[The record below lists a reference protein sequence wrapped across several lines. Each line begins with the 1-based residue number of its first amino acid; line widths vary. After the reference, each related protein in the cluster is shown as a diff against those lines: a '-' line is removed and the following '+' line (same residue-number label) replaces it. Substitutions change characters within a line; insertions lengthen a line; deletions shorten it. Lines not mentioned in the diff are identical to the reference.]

1 MSKMDKI
8 VAYLKKFYEKRQEG
22 ARGFYISVS
31 NAVWSDIFVSFE
43 ELEQGKLP
51 LNEGWLKSADI
62 YHSIFTFRTGEGRK
76 AENAIPKTSYLVFD
90 IEKSGHEEASNEE
103 IQKVAKELIEYFEKR
118 GIDVAIKL
126 SGRGIHLYIAVEL
139 DLNKKE
145 HFELYKNI
153 REYIN
158 AILPQG
164 WHSDNINDFAR
175 VVRVPYSRNMK
186 NNKLVLWFNKDISE
200 LREIEFEKLWEIY
213 QELKEL
219 HEKEQRAKRETE
231 KEFTEDGVLEF
242 DELKLD
248 ELAKEL
254 ALLWKDYWVTGVR
267 HYLSLTLA
275 GFIRKNTALN
285 EEQAVELFS
294 KFIQLV
300 GDEEEKDRIR
310 AVSDTYSKRE
320 IASVSILI
328 RKGDDNKYELTGVGK
343 TLASVLR
350 VSDEEMVERLVKLFE
365 DTLELMRK
373 YSVAKLKR
381 SLIGRVWIKKG
392 KTKMVAIEV
401 YRDRVVVAT
410 YKRFPDTL
418 ERVEEEVVINASLR
432 LLDARLLISDNEQQ
446 ALFTLKVSNDKL
458 KNILIEQ
465 KDIEEIAKTLIKVGV
480 SLAKNK
486 SELVRVVQATIFILM
501 KAFNIEFDYIH
512 TAFDVWFDERY
523 YITNAY
529 INPETN
535 SIIDVDK
542 YIRTAQLSDFVKF
555 IEILND
561 ISDDGLLLAF
571 SGQIMS
577 TPFTF
582 ETQLKP
588 LLWLWSYSPGIG
600 KSTLTSKLLR
610 RLFLIEPKTQDALGS
625 EHTIYRFLRMT
636 ENRLPVVIDD
646 VTSIPA
652 SFAGILKSYGT
663 GNEYF
668 YRGTGNIRKDIKFR
682 TRATLIIT
690 ANSPF
695 RAGDDA
701 VMSRIINVHI
711 QDYIF
716 KHSDTTKLIKE
727 IPYGLGYAVY
737 GLIVDEM
744 NRRGRR
750 FSDYVELFANTITAD
765 IDYRRKLIWGQ
776 LLTGFSLL
784 YSVVKRI
791 YDETGIPELGDFI
804 RRAERILNEDYNKII
819 EEFDVRSTDDEIV
832 VEAVE
837 KLIANANLF
846 DKDKKSVFITI
857 EDFAL
862 LKRSYEPLANFTSLW
877 ALQKQLEKLASDYGI
892 KDRVA
897 YRTTIQAGVRTVGVI
912 KINIEAFKELKKK
925 VEQASWDE
933 LDWEIHEIISE
944 VM

>member
-1 MSKMDKI
+1 MARLDKVI
-8 VAYLKKFYEKRQEG
+8 QYLKSYYTQYSREG
-22 ARGFYISVS
+22 SEGFFISVNS
-31 NAVWSDIFVSFE
+31 AVWSDRFVSWE
-43 ELEQGKLP
+43 ELEQGDIKLS
-51 LNEGWLKSADI
+51 EQELKHADV
-62 YHSIFTFRTGEGRK
+62 YHSIFAFRDSTARK
-76 AENAIPKTSYLVFD
+76 TEFASTRTNYLVFD
-90 IEKSGHEEASNEE
+90 IEKQGHKEASEE
-103 IQKVAKELIEYFEKR
+103 ELSSVARELIEFFKER
-118 GIDVAIKL
+118 GIDSVVKL
-126 SGRGIHLYIAVEL
+126 SGRGLHLYVKVKL
-139 DLNKKE
+139 DLTQKE
-145 HFELYKNI
+145 HFELYKKI
-153 REYIN
+153 REYLN
-158 AILPQG
+158 VLLKEG
-164 WHSDNINDFAR
+164 WVSDNIADSTR
-175 VVRVPYSRNMK
+175 VIRVAHSINQKAGKTAVFY
-186 NNKLVLWFNKDISE
+186 NKSISE
-200 LREIEFEKLWEIY
+200 LEEVEFEKVWEVY
-213 QELKEL
+213 EELKEKF
-219 HEKEQRAKRETE
+219 EQEQRAKAEAE
-231 KEFTEDGVLEF
+231 KEFAEDGVLEF
-242 DELKLD
+242 DEAKLD
-248 ELAKEL
+248 ELAREL
-254 ALLWKDYWVTGVR
+254 ALIWKDVWVQGVR
-267 HYLSLTLA
+267 HHLSLALA

-285 EEQAVELFS
+285 EEQAVELF
-294 KFIQLV
+294 KRFIELV
-300 GDEEEKDRIR
+300 SDEEEKDRLR
-310 AVSDTYSKRE
+310 AVSDTFSRQE
-320 IASVSILI
+320 IATVSILI
-328 RKGDDNKYELTGVGK
+328 RKTEQGYELTDVGRQLAL
-343 TLASVLR
+343 TLRL
-350 VSDEEMVERLVKLFE
+350 SDEETVEKIRKLFE

-373 YSVAKLKR
+373 YSVAKLKK
-381 SLIGRVWIKKG
+381 SLIGRVWTKKG
-392 KTKMVAIEV
+392 KSKMVAIEV

-410 YKRFPDTL
+410 YKRFAGAL

-432 LLDARLLISDNEQQ
+432 LLDVRLLISDNEQQ

-458 KNILIEQ
+458 KNILLEQ
-465 KDIEEIAKTLIKVGV
+465 KDIEEIAKSLIKIGV

-501 KAFNIEFDYIH
+501 KAFNIEFDYIY

-535 SIIDVDK
+535 SIVDVDR
-542 YIRTAQLSDFVKF
+542 YIRTAQLQDFVKF
-555 IEILND
+555 IEVIND
-561 ISDDGLLLAF
+561 ISDDGLLLTF
-571 SGQIMS
+571 TGQIMS

-582 ETQLKP
+582 ETGLKP

-610 RLFLIEPKTQDALGS
+610 RLFLIEPKTQDSLGS

-636 ENRLPVVIDD
+636 ENRLPAVIDD
-646 VTSIPA
+646 VTSIPS

-663 GNEYF
+663 GNEFF

-695 RAGDDA
+695 KAGDDS
-701 VMSRIINVHI
+701 VMSRVINVHI

-716 KHSDTTKLIKE
+716 KHSDTVKLIKE
-727 IPYGLGYAVY
+727 LSPGLGYALY

-750 FSDYVELFANTITAD
+750 FSDYVELFANTITVD

-791 YDETGIPELGDFI
+791 YEDTAIPELGDFI

-837 KLIANANLF
+837 KLIANARLT

-877 ALQKQLEKLASDYGI
+877 ALQKQLEKLARDY
-892 KDRVA
+892 KVEERVA
-897 YRTTIQAGVRTVGVI
+897 YRTTIQVGLKTVGVL

-933 LDWEIHEIISE
+933 LDWEVHEIVSE